1 MKGIC
6 MAMACALAIFGSPQ
20 TVAAQTGVY
29 GRWLTD
35 DGAGVV
41 EIAPCGSALCGKLVA
56 VLDPKAPAH
65 DINNP
70 DPARRALPL
79 VGVSI
84 LTGLVRSGDGWSGGQ
99 AYDPKAGRT
108 YRASIH
114 LAQDGRLDVT
124 GCLLF
129 ACRTKHWT
137 RFKEKHG

>member
-1 MKGIC
+1 MKGLC
-6 MAMACALAIFGSPQ
+6 MATACALTISGFPQ

-41 EIAPCGSALCGKLVA
+41 DIAPCGNALCGKLVS
-56 VLDPKAPAH
+56 VLDPKAPDH

-70 DPARRALPL
+70 DPARRTRPL
-79 VGVSI
+79 VGVSV
-84 LTGLVRSGDGWSGGQ
+84 LAGLVRSSDGWSNGQ

-108 YRASIH
+108 YRAAIN
-114 LAQDGRLDVT
+114 LARDGRLNVT

-129 ACRTKHWT
+129 ICRTRHWT
-137 RFKEKHG
+137 RFKERHG